1 MTMTPS
7 RATTP
12 ARDVPG
18 SVRREPFDFRSRI
31 APLVLLL
38 LGASAAVG
46 SWQLS
51 LGDLAHP
58 RPGLWPFLVSV
69 AVLVPAVIMLVA
81 PGSSLPDPWTARTAA
96 VAGGVGSLGLFIVLF
111 EAVGFLIPA
120 TLMLALWLKVFGR
133 ETWRLTVPLAIA
145 GATVLYLLF
154 AELLGV
160 PFPDD
165 IVLSAFY
172 PTGF

>member
-1 MTMTPS
+1 MTMAPS
-7 RATTP
+7 LATTP

-18 SVRREPFDFRSRI
+18 DVRRRKIDFRSRA

-38 LGASAAVG
+38 LGVTAAIG

-51 LGDLAHP
+51 LGDLASP
-58 RPGLWPFLVSV
+58 KPGLWPFIVSMAVVVTAAIMV
-69 AVLVPAVIMLVA
+69 AA
-81 PGSSLPDPWTARTAA
+81 PDASPRESWTVRTAGI
-96 VAGGVGSLGLFIVLF
+96 AGGAASLGLFIVLF
-111 EAVGFLIPA
+111 ETVGFLIPA
-120 TLMLALWLKVFGR
+120 TLMLAFWLKVFGR
-133 ETWRLTVPLAIA
+133 EPWLLTAPLAVA
-145 GATVLYLLF
+145 GAAVFYIIF

-172 PTGF
+172 STGF